1 MIVGV
6 TICSPHESLWRHV
19 AGVFPF
25 SGVVVLHGANALV
38 GAKLVQGHT
47 YAGASTLAYL
57 TATEI
62 LKTLPNWFG
71 RANTLGCMVRLSA
84 FLHFFSY
91 FFFNN
96 KKMFIWLVLSWWI
109 ELTWIDPY

>member
-1 MIVGV
+1 M
-6 TICSPHESLWRHV
+6 
-19 AGVFPF
+19 FPL
-25 SGVVVLHGANALV
+25 SGVAVLHGANAL
-38 GAKLVQGHT
+38 GGKKLMQGHT

-84 FLHFFSY
+84 LIIFFSVRFY
-91 FFFNN
+91 LFFSQPNN
-96 KKMFIWLVLSWWI
+96 VTCWI
-109 ELTWIDPY
+109 FSDFCNFHGGLN